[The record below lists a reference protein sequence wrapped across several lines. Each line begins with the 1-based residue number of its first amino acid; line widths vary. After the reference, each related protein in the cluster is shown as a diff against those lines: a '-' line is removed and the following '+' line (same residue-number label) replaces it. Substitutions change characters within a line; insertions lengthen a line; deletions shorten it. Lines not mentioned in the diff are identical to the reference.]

1 MTSADSIYA
10 LHAYPYELCLDTLSR
25 IFFVLYKVHL
35 MTNPHSL
42 SQLVNSRRS
51 VRKYDQEHDFDSTA
65 VDKALELTL
74 LSPNSSNMQL
84 WEFHRVVTPEVKAEL
99 AEICMGQNAA
109 KTANELVVFVT
120 TPDKWQSRASMNAAQ
135 VRKNFEDRAMDDI
148 AKRATQYYEKLIP
161 FVYSNDGLGLKGF
174 VRKVMMTI
182 RGMKKPTY
190 REVTKADLRVCLHK
204 STSLAAMTFMLAI
217 RDQGYDTCPM
227 EGFDSVRAKKLLGLK
242 KNDEITMIVSV
253 GKRTEEG
260 IYGDRHRVP
269 NDSVIITH

>member
-1 MTSADSIYA
+1 MNQ
-10 LHAYPYELCLDTLSR
+10 H
-25 IFFVLYKVHL
+25 
-35 MTNPHSL
+35 HSL
-42 SQLVNSRRS
+42 TELVNTRRS

-84 WEFHRVVTPEVKAEL
+84 WEFHRVVTPEIRAEL
-99 AEICMGQNAA
+99 SEICMGQNAA

-120 TPDKWQSRASMNAAQ
+120 TPDKWQQRAQMNAAQ
-135 VRKNFEDRAMDDI
+135 VRKNFEGRPMDSI
-148 AKRATQYYEKLIP
+148 AKRATKYYEKLIP
-161 FVYSNDGLGLKGF
+161 FVYSNDGLGIKGLA
-174 VRKVMMTI
+174 RKVMMTFM
-182 RGMKKPTY
+182 GMKKPTY
-190 REVTKADLRVCLHK
+190 REVMKEDLRVCLHK

-227 EGFDSVRAKKLLGLK
+227 EGFDSVRAKKLLGLG

-269 NDSVIITH
+269 SESVIFTH